1 MLSIHAS
8 YLVCIARCLKQVL
21 LCSYDVITFKYA
33 DTHNIYFLFKIVDM
47 ALVHLVRY
55 RIGGMY

>member
-1 MLSIHAS
+1 MTSSHS
-8 YLVCIARCLKQVL
+8 NM
-21 LCSYDVITFKYA
+21 